1 MTTVHIKSG
10 SLVLISGVPGAGKSS
25 LKALAQGFKD
35 LDNAWLSMDN
45 LRLNLL
51 GDYAELSD
59 DGQVV
64 QSIPQS
70 ANNMVY
76 KLLLDTLGVR
86 LAHGRTC
93 LVEGIFLKD
102 SARKEFFDLAKRMG
116 VDFQV
121 LILDTPL
128 DACLAANRSRKYFV
142 PESVIKNAHAE
153 LERSS
158 VYPFTVIERGA
169 VLQNQLPELNGE
181 AWDVVGDVHGL
192 RDEFVQL
199 LANVG
204 WRVEAGAFKH
214 PQGRKLLVLGD
225 LVDRGYDS
233 LGVLRLL
240 QATVRN
246 GDARIVMGNHDL
258 KLAQFFDAA
267 SSQGIDSWRSRANA
281 DTGMALMKAPDG
293 KALAAFI
300 KTFEPFITVQT
311 KDGIRLAF
319 VHAVLKHFEPGITGK
334 EECIFGHFRYNEQ
347 GQDFDYRYQQA
358 YDKGVTDWTLIRGH
372 VPQTSK
378 QPNIFSLENQAFQN
392 GTLMLMHLDK
402 FLSAIRAGM
411 QNEDAFEASLVQL
424 AVAYDFE
431 QVRQKYA
438 LTSSMEMLVKEKLA
452 TCQVDESKLLRIFKY
467 SKRTFWENR
476 WGESQSLLK
485 ARGLVLDLGGNIIS
499 HPFDK
504 VFNFGEQGT
513 GLALAEDKPVVCVAK
528 ENGFLGIVSGHP
540 TKRGELL
547 AHTQG
552 SFGGDFVEYL
562 RHYVYQPKVRGA
574 IAKYLSQNDVTLMF
588 EVIHPED
595 PHIIEYPEADQ
606 GLWLLG
612 VRGKGQ
618 LDKAW
623 PEHLVDEAAAVM
635 GLRRPKWFK
644 ATLGEVRAQVK
655 TTKTEGFMVREDTDE
670 QDFILKWKSPYYLTT
685 KFVGRLS
692 ANKIA
697 HLYAAPENFKQS
709 VDEEFYP
716 LVDLLTQKIPQAQF
730 ETLSQDERVVVVR
743 DIINDMVGYA

>member
-1 MTTVHIKSG
+1 MNTLNIKSG
-10 SLVLISGVPGAGKSS
+10 SLVLISGIPGAGKSH

-35 LDNAWLSMDN
+35 MDSAWISMDDI
-45 LRLNLL
+45 RVKLL
-51 GDYAELSD
+51 GDYAELSE

-64 QSIPQS
+64 QSIPAS

-76 KLLLDTLGVR
+76 KLLLDTVGVR

-93 LVEGIFLKD
+93 LVEGMFLTD
-102 SARKEFFDLAKRMG
+102 SARKDFFDMAKRLG
-116 VDFQV
+116 ADFHV
-121 LILDTPL
+121 LIMDTPL
-128 DACLAANRSRKYFV
+128 EDCLEANRNRRYFV
-142 PESVIKNAHAE
+142 PESVIRNAHTE
-153 LERSS
+153 LQRDS
-158 VYPFTVIERGA
+158 VYPFTKIERGA
-169 VLQNQLPELNGE
+169 VLTNQLPALEGE

-199 LANVG
+199 LSNVG

-258 KLAQFFDAA
+258 KLAQFFEAA
-267 SSQGIDSWRSRANA
+267 SSTGIDSWRSRANA
-281 DTGMALMKAPDG
+281 DTGMELLKATDG

-300 KTFEPFITVQT
+300 KTFEPYITVQT
-311 KDGIRLAF
+311 PDGLRLAF
-319 VHAVLKHFEPGITGK
+319 VHASLKHFEPGITGK
-334 EECIFGHFRYNEQ
+334 EECIFGHFRYSEQ
-347 GQDFDYRYQQA
+347 GKDFDYLYQQA

-372 VPQTSK
+372 IPKTST

-392 GTLMLMHLDK
+392 GTLMLLQLDK
-402 FLSAIRAGM
+402 FLAAIRAGK
-411 QNEDAFEASLVQL
+411 QNVDAFEQALVQL
-424 AVAYDFE
+424 AVEYDFE
-431 QVRQKYA
+431 KVRQKYTLTANMEA
-438 LTSSMEMLVKEKLA
+438 LAKENLV

-467 SKRTFWENR
+467 SKRTFWESR
-476 WGESQSLLK
+476 WGESKSLLK

-513 GLALAEDKPVVCVAK
+513 GLSLADDKPVVCVAK
-528 ENGFLGIVSGHP
+528 ENGFLGIVSAHP

-552 SFGGDFVEYL
+552 SFGGDFVDYL
-562 RHYVYQPKVRGA
+562 RHYVYQPKSRGA
-574 IAKYLSQNDVTLMF
+574 IAKYLAQNDVTLMF

-623 PEHLVDEAAAVM
+623 PEHLVDEAAAAM

-655 TTKTEGFMVREDTDE
+655 TTKTEGFMVREDNEE

-692 ANKIA
+692 SNKIA
-697 HLYAAPENFKQS
+697 HMFAAPENFKQC

-716 LVDLLTQKIPQAQF
+716 LVDLLTQQFTKAQF
-730 ETLSQDERVVVVR
+730 EALPQDERVAVVR
-743 DIINDMVGYA
+743 GIINNMIGYA